1 MQKILNH
8 QTGIKKWNVLLVF
21 SSIMWMNE
29 LMQCNAQVEEEFL
42 KRD

>member
-1 MQKILNH
+1 MQKILKH
-8 QTGIKKWNVLLVF
+8 QTGIKKWNVSLAS

-29 LMQCNAQVEEEFL
+29 VTQHNVQVEEEFL